1 MHLNLSVN
9 GLLLAKVPVDPKKC
23 KDDQYIEALCDFL
36 SVKYHTAIEALHK
49 TPVYYIEVPSRMVRR
64 RQMRA

>member
-23 KDDQYIEALCDFL
+23 KEDQYIETMCGILAIKYR
-36 SVKYHTAIEALHK
+36 SVIDALHDSP
-49 TPVYYIEVPSRMVRR
+49 TYYIEVPSRMTGR
-64 RQMRA
+64 RQLRA